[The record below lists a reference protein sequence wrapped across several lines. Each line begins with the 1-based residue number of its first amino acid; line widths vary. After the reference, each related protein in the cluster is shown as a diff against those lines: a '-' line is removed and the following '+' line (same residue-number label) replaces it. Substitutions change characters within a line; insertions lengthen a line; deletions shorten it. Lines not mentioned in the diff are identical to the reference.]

1 MTLVSQNDHRL
12 DSNAAPGQQVLLRN
26 KKSLAEKSSRAGVVL
41 FVHGATYAASL
52 TFDYSID
59 GLSWMDRMALD
70 GFDAIGFEGLGM
82 DSEGIAATKISK
94 VGLKVCLD
102 AI

>member
-12 DSNAAPGQQVLLRN
+12 YSNAAPGQQVLLRN
-26 KKSLAEKSSRAGVVL
+26 KKSLAEKSSRVGVVL

-70 GFDAIGFEGLGM
+70 GVDCWAIDLLGYGARVDPPQWM
-82 DSEGIAATKISK
+82 HQQQIIP
-94 VGLKVCLD
+94 L
-102 AI
+102 